1 MTNHNDLNIK
11 DATEFKPVHISIAG
25 TPHRIIC
32 PIDRIKSLETNAD
45 KLNEKIREI
54 RQATKGKMLNNEE
67 LLVLACLDLYDQVQ
81 FLTNDIQLRTQTT
94 TQAAALLEKINKD
107 AKSILR

>member
-1 MTNHNDLNIK
+1 MPTNLTK
-11 DATEFKPVHISIAG
+11 
-25 TPHRIIC
+25 
-32 PIDRIKSLETNAD
+32 
-45 KLNEKIREI
+45 KIREI

-94 TQAAALLEKINKD
+94 TQAAALPNSQPYWFYDDSALVAYNLVNWQNIGRALNGV
-107 AKSILR
+107 A